1 MSMTS
6 TNPPG
11 KNSSKWSQ
19 IKRTHGLNVFIVT
32 FSKNEND
39 RKFKYFS
46 NRELMSN
53 MNTEKVNTIQ
63 ISYQN
68 DTNITPISYQHP
80 TGIEKN
86 LIY

>member
-1 MSMTS
+1 
-6 TNPPG
+6 
-11 KNSSKWSQ
+11 
-19 IKRTHGLNVFIVT
+19 
-32 FSKNEND
+32 
-39 RKFKYFS
+39 
-46 NRELMSN
+46 MSN